1 MKQSAKNHR
10 VFGPDLGWHDR
21 NTHGHVGKGRVGHA
35 ERSGFHEHT
44 QAGEVQSLR
53 ERSQTLWGPRGL

>member
-21 NTHGHVGKGRVGHA
+21 NTHGHVGKGEG
-35 ERSGFHEHT
+35 
-44 QAGEVQSLR
+44 
-53 ERSQTLWGPRGL
+53 GPC

>member
-21 NTHGHVGKGRVGHA
+21 NTHGHVGKGEGGPRW
-35 ERSGFHEHT
+35 ESGFHVHT
-44 QAGEVQSLR
+44 QAGVVQSLSR
-53 ERSQTLWGPRGL
+53 ARLCVARGL